1 MMEDIKIN
9 LSSQHESPVCQPAS
23 QANKTFLS
31 LTHALLLERT
41 VHFGFKLLQ
50 TFLHIAVFHENIKT
64 NIHLISIN
72 ASKNMSVVFN
82 KLFNILISSVLINPQ
97 PMRAKKKIPFHF
109 LLGLGFGSQLYNLL
123 PQYRQPAEHAYFA
136 ARSMI
141 FLGIMLSRQLG
152 HLCQQRVG
160 MSQKMIPRERLNTRS
175 APMQQVFIYI
185 KNLSCRNKLLIK
197 CFRKITSQ
205 VKELWKSYFSTK
217 LTGLGNG
224 KCRSIFLP
232 SEPKVSL
239 VSGQWTSAG
248 VEQSVPVIQVKP
260 SRV

>member
-1 MMEDIKIN
+1 
-9 LSSQHESPVCQPAS
+9 
-23 QANKTFLS
+23 
-31 LTHALLLERT
+31 
-41 VHFGFKLLQ
+41 
-50 TFLHIAVFHENIKT
+50 
-64 NIHLISIN
+64 
-72 ASKNMSVVFN
+72 MSVVFN

-97 PMRAKKKIPFHF
+97 PMRAKKKYHSTSY
-109 LLGLGFGSQLYNLL
+109 LAQVLQVNCTNLL
-123 PQYRQPAEHAYFA
+123 PQYGLPAEHAYFA

-152 HLCQQRVG
+152 HLCYQRVG

-175 APMQQVFIYI
+175 APMIWIASLYLHQKLKLQKQTADKVF
-185 KNLSCRNKLLIK
+185 K
-197 CFRKITSQ
+197 KITSH

-224 KCRSIFLP
+224 TCRSIFLP

-248 VEQSVPVIQVKP
+248 VEQSVPVIQVSPLGYKTLCL
-260 SRV
+260 